1 MEKNNLK
8 KRMDLSCIIIVFLF
22 SFIIFFLLFAPF
34 LSDRFG
40 FNLNLNAY
48 EILDLIYSN
57 DPGSQY
63 GLGTLC
69 NVLFIY
75 GLFIYSII
83 ILVLGIKNF
92 VSKKEIN
99 FKVYSIILVL
109 LVLVILILTA
119 LTEITSNA
127 NNLYLSSGAISIIV
141 FSVFFEILLCL
152 GLFLYPQIDFEKV
165 KNRLESFKNNAGKT
179 SSKEEIYHDLEK
191 IKELKDKGILT
202 EDEYETKRKALVDKL

>member
-8 KRMDLSCIIIVFLF
+8 KRIDLSYIIIVFLY

-40 FNLNLNAY
+40 FNLDLNAY

-57 DPGSQY
+57 DPGSPY

-99 FKVYSIILVL
+99 FKVHSIILVF

-119 LTEITSNA
+119 LTEVTSNA
-127 NNLYLSSGAISIIV
+127 NNLYLSSGAVSIIV
-141 FSVFFEILLCL
+141 FSVFYEILLCL

-165 KNRLESFKNNAGKT
+165 KNNAGKT